1 VTCFSFYTN
10 KTITTGEGG
19 MVTTEDDALADRIR
33 QMSLHGLSRDAWTRY
48 SGGSSWDYRI
58 MAPGYKYNLTDIA
71 ASLGLHQLQ
80 RAEELRQKRELIAHA
95 YTLAFEEL
103 PQLELPGASEDRLHA
118 WHLYPIRLR
127 LDRLSIDRN
136 RFIDLLREQG
146 VGCSVHW
153 RPLHLH
159 PYYESTFGWREE
171 QLPVAS
177 AQWQRI
183 LSLPLFPDM
192 REEELGHVIDSV
204 RLLCER
210 YARG

>member
-1 VTCFSFYTN
+1 
-10 KTITTGEGG
+10 
-19 MVTTEDDALADRIR
+19 
-33 QMSLHGLSRDAWTRY
+33 
-48 SGGSSWDYRI
+48 
-58 MAPGYKYNLTDIA
+58 
-71 ASLGLHQLQ
+71 
-80 RAEELRQKRELIAHA
+80 
-95 YTLAFEEL
+95 
-103 PQLELPGASEDRLHA
+103 
-118 WHLYPIRLR
+118 
-127 LDRLSIDRN
+127 
-136 RFIDLLREQG
+136 
-146 VGCSVHW
+146 
-153 RPLHLH
+153 LH